1 MEVFKKWE
9 KSYKDMNHMI
19 QYTDKISSQRQKR
32 KKIIQVATTESPWVE
47 DTEFRLKKPSEYAKN
62 RHIEIL

>member
-32 KKIIQVATTESPWVE
+32 KKIIQVATTESP
-47 DTEFRLKKPSEYAKN
+47 
-62 RHIEIL
+62 